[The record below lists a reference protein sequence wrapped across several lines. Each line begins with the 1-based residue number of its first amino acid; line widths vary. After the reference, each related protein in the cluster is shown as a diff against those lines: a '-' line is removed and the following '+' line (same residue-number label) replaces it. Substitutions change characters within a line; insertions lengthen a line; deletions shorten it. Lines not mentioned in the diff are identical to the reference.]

1 MRKKVLFISII
12 VGTVF
17 AMTSCNK
24 NYQKMTTEFVRNLPD
39 TCELLVQVDNDAE
52 HLVYYKSQR
61 KDAFY
66 CYNAELDN
74 KETINVPEG
83 DNDGNA
89 YFIGAGEKNILV
101 GYNIEGQSDPLIARA
116 SIQLYDIKTRSFK
129 SFILCNDIYFDQGT
143 KDITCVRYETDRYGT
158 GTKIEE
164 VYDFDGKLLKSK
176 EVEVSDFEEVY

>member
-1 MRKKVLFISII
+1 MRKIVLFISII

-39 TCELLVQVDNDAE
+39 TCELLIQVDNDAE
-52 HLVYYKSQR
+52 HLVYYISQR

-74 KETINVPEG
+74 KETIIVPKG

-89 YFIGAGEKNILV
+89 LDDRDLV
-101 GYNIEGQSDPLIARA
+101 RVI
-116 SIQLYDIKTRSFK
+116 TK
-129 SFILCNDIYFDQGT
+129 S
-143 KDITCVRYETDRYGT
+143 
-158 GTKIEE
+158 
-164 VYDFDGKLLKSK
+164 S
-176 EVEVSDFEEVY
+176 

>member
-24 NYQKMTTEFVRNLPD
+24 NYQKITTEFVRNLPD

-61 KDAFY
+61 NDAFY

-89 YFIGAGEKNILV
+89 YFIGAGEKNIL
-101 GYNIEGQSDPLIARA
+101 
-116 SIQLYDIKTRSFK
+116 
-129 SFILCNDIYFDQGT
+129 
-143 KDITCVRYETDRYGT
+143 
-158 GTKIEE
+158 E
-164 VYDFDGKLLKSK
+164 VHSGRPYCALRLKPN
-176 EVEVSDFEEVY
+176 E

>member
-1 MRKKVLFISII
+1 MRKKDFFISII

-39 TCELLVQVDNDAE
+39 TCELLVQVDNEAE

-83 DNDGNA
+83 EDDGNA
-89 YFIGAGEKNILV
+89 DFIGAGEKNILV
-101 GYNIEGQSDPLIARA
+101 GYNIKGEVDPLIAKK
-116 SIQLYDIKTRSFK
+116 SIQLYDPRTRSFK